1 MVRGQ
6 DEEGP
11 QSSPT
16 RLGDKEVKLVSTELE
31 LQQMLTELNKSIPS
45 VIAVDAE
52 GRALSRN
59 GTLSLLAMCWDE
71 DVIYVIDVQVSSIN
85 GRSVR
90 STLAYP
96 P

>member
-1 MVRGQ
+1 MIKIIVK
-6 DEEGP
+6 DNP
-11 QSSPT
+11 LIMST

-31 LQQMLTELNKSIPS
+31 LQQILTELNKSSPS

-71 DVIYVIDVQVSSIN
+71 DVIYVIDVQVSS
-85 GRSVR
+85 V
-90 STLAYP
+90 
-96 P
+96 